1 VLIAQYQLDPFQE
14 WPQLLDPLLPK
25 LVNALVHGFLCCLTT
40 GQYEHRSE
48 SHIPRS
54 HSSPLPSAICCI
66 LNTLCKVRGVKVI
79 IRFLN
84 NEPKFLEPMLEALLM
99 FQSNMLWQ
107 ERYIILLWLSH
118 LVLTPFD
125 LQSISSANER
135 LVTQVRLSE
144 HLKDLNLP
152 IITNALLFVGLENL
166 DVASKER
173 ESASLLLV
181 RIALRP
187 DMQRQGL
194 LNALVQLM
202 FRMLHDYTQKP
213 TASMYEC
220 LGCLS
225 VLSGVIKSGSPN
237 DVRPFLISI
246 FDFALKAATTESV
259 GFGMM
264 RASAPARKMLVA
276 ILRTS
281 TLHAISLSS
290 RHDSEALSEDTVY
303 SMLEGII
310 QYLLDALGDKD
321 TPVRLSASK
330 ALSMLAQKL
339 DPAMKGE
346 VVQAV
351 LDDLESDV
359 LYQKPDSG
367 DPIPGTLLTNTDMQ
381 TMSRN
386 MTAVNALKWQG
397 LLLTLSHM
405 LFRRTAPPDHLSLI
419 LKSLLSGL
427 DFEQRSAG
435 GTSIGGSVRD
445 AACFGLW
452 SLSRKY
458 ATAELQSIEPSS
470 VLPALKAT
478 FATTGETS
486 ILQIVATQLVVSA
499 CLDPSGNI
507 RRGSSAA
514 LQELIGRHPDTI
526 VQSIALVQV
535 VDYHAVARRSR
546 AMLDVAQSAGE
557 LSQVYTWALLNA
569 LLGWRGVRAVD
580 DASRR
585 SAAAAISKLSSL
597 LSSSD
602 QFTVLGVMQEQLIRL
617 SVENSKTVAE
627 ARHGLLLAISLM
639 LDTMHMADH
648 QNLSLKATSPAASIL
663 QTLSVGL
670 MMNGQILGNLN
681 GRSIPDLILEGA
693 ASLISALMRSEV
705 GGLLKTST
713 QIVEVLDLCLV
724 RADQDASLAACAEAA
739 FELLRRLP
747 RPQKADLL
755 DKWLDRR
762 RGKQSSFNR
771 KGRIL
776 ALGTVYATLANDA
789 AANHTKKEDCYRS
802 KVFAQLTSFIRDD
815 WPIETQV
822 TSLRSLRCTIPHL
835 ENENVEEPLC
845 AALDNYR
852 SDQRGD
858 VGSLARL
865 EAVRVVS
872 VLLPE
877 WSKRREAK
885 ANHHDIQPLIQ
896 RLFRLAGE
904 KLDKLRF
911 EAWKCINIL
920 LAQIDIQST
929 QP

>member
-1 VLIAQYQLDPFQE
+1 M
-14 WPQLLDPLLPK
+14 
-25 LVNALVHGFLCCLTT
+25 
-40 GQYEHRSE
+40 
-48 SHIPRS
+48 
-54 HSSPLPSAICCI
+54 
-66 LNTLCKVRGVKVI
+66 KVI

-84 NEPKFLEPMLEALLM
+84 NEPKFLEPMLEALLLY
-99 FQSNMLWQ
+99 QSYMVWQ

-125 LQSISSANER
+125 LQSISSSNER
-135 LVTQVRLSE
+135 LVAQIHLSD
-144 HLKDLNLP
+144 DLNHLHLP
-152 IITNALLFVGLENL
+152 NVANALVFAGLENVG
-166 DVASKER
+166 VASKER
-173 ESASLLLV
+173 ESASRLVV

-194 LNALVQLM
+194 LDALVKLM
-202 FRMLHDYTQKP
+202 FRKLHDYTQKP

-225 VLSGVIKSGSPN
+225 VLSGIIKSGSPN
-237 DVRPFLISI
+237 DVLPFLINI
-246 FDFALKAATTESV
+246 FDFALKAATAESID
-259 GFGMM
+259 FSLM

-281 TLHAISLSS
+281 TLHALSLNS
-290 RHDSEALSEDTVY
+290 RDDAKAISEDTFYV
-303 SMLEGII
+303 MLEGII

-321 TPVRLSASK
+321 TPVRLAASK

-339 DPAMKGE
+339 DEAMKAE

-351 LDDLESDV
+351 LDTLESDV
-359 LYQKPDSG
+359 LYENPDSG
-367 DPIPGTLLTNTDMQ
+367 DPITGTLLAKEDMQ

-386 MTAVNALKWQG
+386 MTAVSPLKWQG

-405 LFRRTAPPDHLSLI
+405 LFRRTAPPDQLSPI

-458 ATAELQSIEPSS
+458 ATSELQSIEPAS

-486 ILQIVATQLVVSA
+486 ILQIVANQLVVSA

-514 LQELIGRHPDTI
+514 LQELIGRHPDMI

-546 AMLDVAQSAGE
+546 AMLAVAQGAGE
-557 LSQVYTWALLNA
+557 LAQVYTWALLNA

-580 DASRR
+580 DDSRR
-585 SAAAAISKLSSL
+585 SAAAAISKLTSS

-602 QFTVLGVMQEQLIRL
+602 QLIVLDTVQKQLIRL
-617 SVENSKTVAE
+617 PAENSKTVAE
-627 ARHGLLLAISLM
+627 ARHGLLMVISHV
-639 LDTMHMADH
+639 LDSMHMAGAE
-648 QNLSLKATSPAASIL
+648 SLNSMTSSPVATIL
-663 QTLSVGL
+663 QPLSEGIR
-670 MMNGQILGNLN
+670 MNGEVLGNLN
-681 GRSIPDLILEGA
+681 GRFLSELILEGA
-693 ASLISALMRSEV
+693 ASLISALLRNEA
-705 GGLLKTST
+705 GDLLKSY
-713 QIVEVLDLCLV
+713 QQVIDVLDLCLI
-724 RADQDASLAACAEAA
+724 RADHDVSLTACAEAA
-739 FELLRRLP
+739 FELFGRLP
-747 RPQKADLL
+747 KQQKADLM

-762 RGKQSSFNR
+762 RGNPSSFSR
-771 KGRIL
+771 KGQIL
-776 ALGTVYATLANDA
+776 ALGTVYETLTDDVA
-789 AANHTKKEDCYRS
+789 ADHTKIKECCRS
-802 KVFAQLTSFIRDD
+802 KVFAQLTNFIQGD

-822 TSLRSLRCTIPHL
+822 TGLRSLRCTIPHL
-835 ENENVEEPLC
+835 KNENVGEPLC
-845 AALDNYR
+845 AALDNYS

-865 EAVRVVS
+865 EAVKGVS
-872 VLLPE
+872 VLLSE
-877 WSKRREAK
+877 VAKRREAG
-885 ANHHDIQPLIQ
+885 ANYHNIQPLVQ

-911 EAWKCINIL
+911 EAWKCIQML
-920 LAQIDIQST
+920 LNQVDIQSA

>member
-1 VLIAQYQLDPFQE
+1 M
-14 WPQLLDPLLPK
+14 
-25 LVNALVHGFLCCLTT
+25 
-40 GQYEHRSE
+40 
-48 SHIPRS
+48 
-54 HSSPLPSAICCI
+54 
-66 LNTLCKVRGVKVI
+66 KVI

-84 NEPKFLEPMLEALLM
+84 NEPKFLEPMLEALLLY
-99 FQSNMLWQ
+99 QSYMVWQ

-125 LQSISSANER
+125 LQSISSSNER
-135 LVTQVRLSE
+135 LVAQIHLSD
-144 HLKDLNLP
+144 DLNHLHLP
-152 IITNALLFVGLENL
+152 NVANALVFAGLENVG
-166 DVASKER
+166 VASKER
-173 ESASLLLV
+173 ESASLLVV

-194 LNALVQLM
+194 LDALVKLM
-202 FRMLHDYTQKP
+202 FRKLHDYTQKL

-225 VLSGVIKSGSPN
+225 VLSGIIKSGSPN
-237 DVRPFLISI
+237 DVLPFLINI
-246 FDFALKAATTESV
+246 FDFALKAATAESID
-259 GFGMM
+259 FSLM

-281 TLHAISLSS
+281 TLHALSLNS
-290 RHDSEALSEDTVY
+290 RDDAKAISEDTFYV
-303 SMLEGII
+303 MLEGII

-321 TPVRLSASK
+321 TPVRLAASK

-339 DPAMKGE
+339 DEAMKAE

-351 LDDLESDV
+351 LDTLESDV
-359 LYQKPDSG
+359 LYENPDSG
-367 DPIPGTLLTNTDMQ
+367 DPIPGTLLAKEDMQ

-386 MTAVNALKWQG
+386 MTAVNPLKWQG

-405 LFRRTAPPDHLSLI
+405 LFRRTAPPDQLSPI

-458 ATAELQSIEPSS
+458 ATSELQSIEPAS

-486 ILQIVATQLVVSA
+486 ILQILANQLVVSA

-514 LQELIGRHPDTI
+514 LQELIGRHPDMI

-546 AMLDVAQSAGE
+546 AMLAVAQGAGE
-557 LSQVYTWALLNA
+557 LAHVYTWALLNA

-580 DASRR
+580 DDSRR
-585 SAAAAISKLSSL
+585 SAAAAISKLTSS

-602 QFTVLGVMQEQLIRL
+602 QLIVLDTVQKQLIRL
-617 SVENSKTVAE
+617 PAENSKTVAE
-627 ARHGLLLAISLM
+627 ARHGLLMAISHM
-639 LDTMHMADH
+639 LDSMHMAGAE
-648 QNLSLKATSPAASIL
+648 SLNSMTSSPVATIL
-663 QTLSVGL
+663 QPLSEGIR
-670 MMNGQILGNLN
+670 MNGEVLGNLN
-681 GRSIPDLILEGA
+681 GRFLSELILEGA
-693 ASLISALMRSEV
+693 ASLISALLRNEA
-705 GGLLKTST
+705 GGLLKSY
-713 QIVEVLDLCLV
+713 QQVIDVLDLCLI
-724 RADQDASLAACAEAA
+724 RADHDVSLTACAEAA
-739 FELLRRLP
+739 FQLLGRLP
-747 RPQKADLL
+747 KQQKADLM

-762 RGKQSSFNR
+762 RGKPSSFSR

-776 ALGTVYATLANDA
+776 ALGTVYETLTDDVA
-789 AANHTKKEDCYRS
+789 ADHTKIKECCRS
-802 KVFAQLTSFIRDD
+802 KVFAQLTNFIQGD

-822 TSLRSLRCTIPHL
+822 TGLRSLRCTIPYL
-835 ENENVEEPLC
+835 KNENVGEPFC
-845 AALDNYR
+845 AALDNYS

-865 EAVRVVS
+865 EAVKGVS
-872 VLLPE
+872 VLLSE
-877 WSKRREAK
+877 VAKRREAG
-885 ANHHDIQPLIQ
+885 ANYHNIQPLVQ
-896 RLFRLAGE
+896 RLFRLAAE

-911 EAWKCINIL
+911 EAWKCIQML
-920 LAQIDIQST
+920 LNQVDIQSA

>member
-1 VLIAQYQLDPFQE
+1 M
-14 WPQLLDPLLPK
+14 
-25 LVNALVHGFLCCLTT
+25 
-40 GQYEHRSE
+40 
-48 SHIPRS
+48 
-54 HSSPLPSAICCI
+54 
-66 LNTLCKVRGVKVI
+66 KVI

-84 NEPKFLEPMLEALLM
+84 NEPKFLEPMLEALLLY
-99 FQSNMLWQ
+99 QSYMVWQ

-125 LQSISSANER
+125 LQSISSSNER
-135 LVTQVRLSE
+135 LVAQIHLSD
-144 HLKDLNLP
+144 DLNHLHLP
-152 IITNALLFVGLENL
+152 NVANALVFAGLENVG
-166 DVASKER
+166 VASKER
-173 ESASLLLV
+173 ESASRLVV

-194 LNALVQLM
+194 LDALVKLM
-202 FRMLHDYTQKP
+202 FRKLHDYTQKP

-225 VLSGVIKSGSPN
+225 VLSGIIKSGSPN
-237 DVRPFLISI
+237 DVLPFLINI
-246 FDFALKAATTESV
+246 FDFALKAATAESID
-259 GFGMM
+259 FSLM

-281 TLHAISLSS
+281 TLHALSLNS
-290 RHDSEALSEDTVY
+290 RDDAKAVSEDTFCV
-303 SMLEGII
+303 MLEGII

-321 TPVRLSASK
+321 TPVRLAASK

-339 DPAMKGE
+339 DEAMKAE

-351 LDDLESDV
+351 LDTLEIDV
-359 LYQKPDSG
+359 LYENPDSG
-367 DPIPGTLLTNTDMQ
+367 DPIPGTLLAKEDMQ

-386 MTAVNALKWQG
+386 MTAVSPLKWQG

-405 LFRRTAPPDHLSLI
+405 LFRRTAPPDQLSPI

-458 ATAELQSIEPSS
+458 ATSELQSIEPASI
-470 VLPALKAT
+470 LPALKAT

-486 ILQIVATQLVVSA
+486 ILQIVANQLVVSA

-514 LQELIGRHPDTI
+514 LQELIGRHPDMI

-546 AMLDVAQSAGE
+546 AMLAVAQGAGE
-557 LSQVYTWALLNA
+557 LAQVYTWALLNA

-580 DASRR
+580 DDSRR
-585 SAAAAISKLSSL
+585 SAAAAISKLTSS

-602 QFTVLGVMQEQLIRL
+602 QLIVLDTVQKQLIRL
-617 SVENSKTVAE
+617 PAENSKTVAE
-627 ARHGLLLAISLM
+627 ARHGLLMVISHM
-639 LDTMHMADH
+639 LDSMHMAGAE
-648 QNLSLKATSPAASIL
+648 SLNSMTSSPVATIL
-663 QTLSVGL
+663 QPLSEGIR
-670 MMNGQILGNLN
+670 MNGEVLGNLN
-681 GRSIPDLILEGA
+681 GRFLSELILEGA
-693 ASLISALMRSEV
+693 ASLISALLRNEAGSR
-705 GGLLKTST
+705 LLKSY
-713 QIVEVLDLCLV
+713 QQVIDVLDLCLI
-724 RADQDASLAACAEAA
+724 RADHDVSLTACAEAA
-739 FELLRRLP
+739 FELFGRLP
-747 RPQKADLL
+747 KQQKADLM

-762 RGKQSSFNR
+762 RGNPSSFSR

-776 ALGTVYATLANDA
+776 ALGTVYETLTDDVA
-789 AANHTKKEDCYRS
+789 ADHTKIKECCRS
-802 KVFAQLTSFIRDD
+802 KVFAQLTNFIQGD

-822 TSLRSLRCTIPHL
+822 TGLRSLRCTIPHL
-835 ENENVEEPLC
+835 KNENVGEPLC
-845 AALDNYR
+845 AALDNYS

-865 EAVRVVS
+865 EAVKGVS
-872 VLLPE
+872 VLLSE
-877 WSKRREAK
+877 VAKRREAG
-885 ANHHDIQPLIQ
+885 ANYHNIQPLVQ

-911 EAWKCINIL
+911 EAWKCIQML
-920 LAQIDIQST
+920 LNQVDIQSA